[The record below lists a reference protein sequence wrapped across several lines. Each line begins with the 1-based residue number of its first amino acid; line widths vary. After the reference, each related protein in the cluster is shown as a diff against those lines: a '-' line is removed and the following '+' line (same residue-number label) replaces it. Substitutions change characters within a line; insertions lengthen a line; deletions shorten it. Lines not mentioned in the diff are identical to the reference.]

1 MVSVR
6 SVVLAGVILL
16 AVAGC
21 GSVQDGSESG
31 RRITSTHVPA
41 FTAPMTTP
49 PPSTSSPVRTTAIA
63 ASCAR
68 EPWAFGFSP
77 VEAASGNRYLSIQV
91 RNCGTQSATVPQQ
104 PAITVRAADGD
115 RVAVQW
121 DWRAPESSRVVA
133 AGHFVSLQLHWLSNG
148 RCERGAS
155 ALDMVVGGQTAHVDD
170 CLQLG
175 GLDDVT
181 GQPTVADAMWA
192 PAP

>member
-1 MVSVR
+1 MPVR

-16 AVAGC
+16 AVSGC
-21 GSVQDGSESG
+21 GSMQAGSEPG
-31 RRITSTHVPA
+31 RRVTSTRLPT
-41 FTAPMTTP
+41 FTAPVTTP
-49 PPSTSSPVRTTAIA
+49 PPATSSTVRTTSIA

-68 EPWAFGFSP
+68 KPWAFGFSP

-91 RNCGTQSATVPQQ
+91 RNCGSRPATVPQK
-104 PAITVRAADGD
+104 PVITARGKDGD

-121 DWRAPESSRVVA
+121 DWRAPRTSRVVA

-155 ALDMVVGGQTAHVDD
+155 AFDMVVGGQTAHLDD

-175 GLDDVT
+175 GLDDIT
-181 GQPTVADAMWA
+181 GGPAAADATWA